1 MKKRFKRSSDSIRY
15 LTGASL
21 IAAIYTAVT
30 FISTAMGM
38 SSGAIQFR
46 LSESL
51 IILPLIMPEAVP
63 GLFIGCLISN
73 IISGCALWDII
84 FGSLATLLGAYFVH
98 LLRGLPL
105 KLRWLSTVPNFLI
118 NSLVIPLMLMYAY
131 GINKGYLL
139 LVLSVGLG
147 ELVCGVILASIFY
160 YAIREID
167 FIHRKQI

>member
-1 MKKRFKRSSDSIRY
+1 MKRRFKRGSYSVRC

-21 IAAIYTAVT
+21 VAAIYTVMT
-30 FISTAMGM
+30 FISAALGM

-84 FGSLATLLGAYFVH
+84 FGSLATLLGAYCVY
-98 LLRGLPL
+98 LLRNLPL
-105 KLRWLSTVPNFLI
+105 KLRWLSVIPNFLI
-118 NSLVIPLMLMYAY
+118 NSLVIPLVLMYAY